1 MRTRRGRVCDKLNVR
16 MEKRVS
22 GWQAS
27 GEERRC
33 KPVHDSWRRLRERE

>member
-1 MRTRRGRVCDKLNVR
+1 MRTRRGRVYDKLNVR
-16 MEKRVS
+16 TEKRVS

-33 KPVHDSWRRLRERE
+33 KPVHDSWRKVRE